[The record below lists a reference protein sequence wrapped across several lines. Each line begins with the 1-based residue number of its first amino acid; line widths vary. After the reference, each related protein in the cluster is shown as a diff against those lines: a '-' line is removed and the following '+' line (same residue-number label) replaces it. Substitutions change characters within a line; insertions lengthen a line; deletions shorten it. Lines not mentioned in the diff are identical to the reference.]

1 MRYLGAIA
9 LAVCTNQRVL
19 AQTSR
24 SDPVDLQ
31 GWYGVNL
38 RLDLPNGWKTSLQYR
53 LRTIDNAS
61 HVRGSYYTVG
71 GEKKIRDGMWLLA
84 NYRLA
89 TVDNGTFHRGA
100 LGAEFAR
107 DVGDNTISL
116 RGLAQYQRQN
126 FTDNDE
132 SDEDFVVRTRLE
144 IQRQMA
150 SRLDLYLSTEPFFT
164 AGDGYVVDNW
174 RNTVG
179 MKIEYMKGRKLDLF
193 YIYRPDYAKTSYNR
207 TFHIVGVDLDFNV
220 KIKRKASGS

>member
-1 MRYLGAIA
+1 MTRLAILSVA
-9 LAVCTNQRVL
+9 IWASLPAS

-31 GWYGVNL
+31 GWYGANL

-61 HVRGSYYTVG
+61 QVRGSYYTLG
-71 GEKKIRDGMWLLA
+71 GEKKVRDGMWLLA

-89 TVDNGTFHRGA
+89 SVDNGTFHRGA

-107 DVGDNTISL
+107 DFGDNTIAL

-132 SDEDFVVRTRLE
+132 SDDDFVVRTRLE
-144 IQRQMA
+144 IQRAMA
-150 SRLDLYLSTEPFFT
+150 GRLDLYLSSEPFFT
-164 AGDGYVVDNW
+164 TGDGYVVDNW

-193 YIYRPDYAKTSYNR
+193 YIYRPDYAKTTYNR

-220 KIKRKASGS
+220 KVRRRSGGR